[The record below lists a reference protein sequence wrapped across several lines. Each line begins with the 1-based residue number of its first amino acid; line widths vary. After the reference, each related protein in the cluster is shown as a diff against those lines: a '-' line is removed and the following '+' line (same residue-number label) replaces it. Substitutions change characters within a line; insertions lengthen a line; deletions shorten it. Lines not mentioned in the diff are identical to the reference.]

1 MAKKRLLFIGNA
13 DIRFAVGTPYIPTPG
28 ETIPSDANY
37 TFAPGGRSA
46 LTAIAAARLGYDSV
60 LCARVGDDYYG
71 DRLAEVF
78 KKEGLHTA
86 NVTVQRNCQTGLCLD
101 LVEQDGTSRSI
112 YFPGANVS
120 LDYTYVEGALGC
132 YPDAIVASLEADPQ
146 TVIKVSQLAR
156 ERGIPFFLDGCTKKE
171 AIPKD
176 FPLESIECTTFLVL
190 NEEDAKLYSGVDP
203 INEENRKL
211 ACYTIRKRFDV
222 QYILLQLGSPGCF
235 IYDGKYFSAISSCD
249 TEHVD
254 RAGASEAFTAAMV
267 GEYMRTNDLRKAAEF
282 ATNVYAKT
290 VSAPGGYHSLPYK
303 EQLAD

>member
-13 DIRFAVGTPYIPTPG
+13 DIRFAVGTPYIPAPG

-37 TFAPGGRSA
+37 LFAPGGRSA
-46 LTAIAAARLGYDSV
+46 LSAIAAARLGYDAV

-71 DRLAEVF
+71 DRLTEVF
-78 KKEGLHTA
+78 KKEGLHIA

-101 LVEQDGTSRSI
+101 LVEMDGTSRSI
-112 YFPGANVS
+112 YFPGANGS
-120 LDYTYVEGALGC
+120 LDHTYAEGALGC

-146 TVIKVSQLAR
+146 TVVKVSRLAR

-176 FPLESIECTTFLVL
+176 FPLESVECATLLVL
-190 NEEDAKLYSGVDP
+190 NESDAKLYSGIDP
-203 INEENRKL
+203 VNEEKRKL

-222 QYILLQLGSPGCF
+222 QYIVLQLGTPGCF

-249 TEHVD
+249 VEEVD
-254 RAGASEAFTAAMV
+254 KAGASEAFTAAMI

-282 ATNVYAKT
+282 ATNVYART
-290 VSAPGGYHSLPYK
+290 VSVPGGYHSLPAK
-303 EQLAD
+303 EQLAE